1 MKMDMLSLAI
11 MPTSLG
17 IIDLL
22 VHMVGKIIINVD
34 IQGLKDLVMVTL
46 VMLLM

>member
-1 MKMDMLSLAI
+1 MKMRMLSLAI
-11 MPTSLG
+11 MPISLE

-22 VHMVGKIIINVD
+22 VHMDGKITINVD